1 MAHGMQHATAY
12 CYSKIA
18 AASRPRERR
27 TVSQWADSN
36 RKLSSK
42 DSGEVGNF
50 RTSRHPMMRE
60 IMDCL
65 SDFSPV
71 REVTLVLPSQFG
83 KTLVTTNWIG
93 YTMDHAPAPMLGLMP
108 TLESRDKWKVQKLN
122 PLLMETPAIRDLLGG
137 MKSRDAANSK
147 ESIDFPGGILF
158 LAGGNSPNSYA
169 QVSAKKGFVDDLDR
183 FPREIGDEGG
193 PVSLFRGRFKGFPRY
208 KFLKISTPTILHA
221 SLILIEYEQSDQRRY
236 HVHCPACGTAQH
248 LKWSNLKWD
257 QAHKPPAW
265 AEYECE
271 SCGHGIKEHFKP
283 KMLADG
289 IWIPEKPEVMLRRGY
304 HASNLYSPIA
314 LGPGWLD
321 MAHEFLLSKNDPS
334 TLKVF
339 INGMLAEGYE
349 DQTSALKT
357 NELEKR
363 MELDHELMQIPP
375 GVVALTAFIDTQD
388 TWLDCHLLGW
398 HEGGYRLIDWHQ
410 VQGDTARPEVWNEAA
425 AWLNAPRVN
434 AWGRPLAIRAAGVD
448 SRGHRG
454 QQVRTFVQ
462 RADLKVKVLA
472 CQGSTSRLGR
482 AIATSGSYPEK
493 DKRGKVIKTG
503 YCVWNIGTEFCKDY
517 LYSHLVAD
525 GALPVEDRRYR
536 FPAGLPTDYFDG
548 LLSEVYNPE
557 TKRYEQKKGA
567 RFKRN
572 EPLDG
577 IVGAWAIGQ
586 HKEVNI
592 GRFRNGKPDPG
603 WFARARA
610 VLEAGEPGQ
619 GADHIEHVLEMVQPS
634 APQPAPVAAPKPTA
648 APITAKSDWSSRL

>member
-1 MAHGMQHATAY
+1 MTAALPLSITH
-12 CYSKIA
+12 CLERLALAVK
-18 AASRPRERR
+18 PRDRL
-27 TVSQWADSN
+27 TVSQWADKY

-42 DSGEVGNF
+42 DSGEIGNF

-60 IMDCL
+60 IMDSL

-71 REVTLVLPSQFG
+71 REVTLVFPSQFG
-83 KTLVTTNWIG
+83 KTLITTNWIG
-93 YTMDHAPAPMLGLMP
+93 YTMHHAPAPMLGLMP
-108 TLESRDKWKVQKLN
+108 TLESRDKWKIQKLN
-122 PLLMETPAIRDLLGG
+122 PLLMETPVIRDLLGG

-158 LAGGNSPNSYA
+158 LGGGNSSNSYA
-169 QVSAKKGFVDDLDR
+169 QVSAKKGYVDDLDR
-183 FPREIGDEGG
+183 FPWEIGVEGG
-193 PVSLFRGRFKGFPRY
+193 PVGLFRGRFKGFPRY

-221 SLILIEYEQSDQRRY
+221 SLILIEYEQSDRRRY
-236 HVHCPACGTAQH
+236 HVHCPACGAAQH

-257 QAHKPPAW
+257 QTHNPPAW
-265 AEYECE
+265 AEYECDA
-271 SCGHGIKEHFKP
+271 CGHGIQEHFKP
-283 KMLADG
+283 KLLNDG
-289 IWIPEKPEVMLRRGY
+289 IWIPEKPEVTLRRGY
-304 HASNLYSPIA
+304 HANNLYSPIA
-314 LGPGWLD
+314 LGPSWLD

-334 TLKVF
+334 TFKVF
-339 INGMLAEGYE
+339 VNTMLAEGFE

-363 MELDHELMQIPP
+363 MEIDHELMQIPP

-425 AWLNAPRVN
+425 AWLNAPRTN

-462 RADLKVKVLA
+462 RADLRVRVYA
-472 CQGSTSRLGR
+472 CQGSTSRMGR
-482 AIATSGSYPEK
+482 AIATSGSYPDK
-493 DKRGKVIKTG
+493 DRRGKTVKSG

-517 LYSHLVAD
+517 LYGHLVAD

-557 TKRYEQKKGA
+557 TKRYEVKKGA
-567 RFKRN
+567 RYKRN

-577 IVGAWAIGQ
+577 ITGCWAIGQ

-619 GADHIEHVLEMVQPS
+619 ADAVIPASVD
-634 APQPAPVAAPKPTA
+634 AQPAAVAVPLKPAPGTRVAFPKRQPTG
-648 APITAKSDWSSRL
+648 W

>member
-1 MAHGMQHATAY
+1 MTAALPLSVTH
-12 CYSKIA
+12 CLERLARAVK
-18 AASRPRERR
+18 PRDRL
-27 TVSQWADSN
+27 TVSQWADKN

-42 DSGEVGNF
+42 DSGEVGSF

-60 IMDCL
+60 VMDSL

-71 REVTLVLPSQFG
+71 REVTLVFPSQFG

-93 YTMDHAPAPMLGLMP
+93 ETMDHSPAPMMGMMP
-108 TLESRDKWKVQKLN
+108 TLESRDTWKTQKLN
-122 PLLMETPAIRDLLGG
+122 PMLSDTPVIRDMLGG

-147 ESIDFPGGILF
+147 DVIDFPGGLLF

-169 QVSAKKGFVDDLDR
+169 QRSIKKGFVDDLDR
-183 FPREIGDEGG
+183 FPWEIGVEGG
-193 PVSLFRGRFKGFPRY
+193 PVGLFRGRFKGFPRY
-208 KFLKISTPTILHA
+208 KFLKMSTPTILHA

-283 KMLADG
+283 KLLNDG
-289 IWIPEKPEVMLRRGY
+289 IWIPEKPEVLLRRGY
-304 HASNLYSPIA
+304 HANNLYSPIA
-314 LGPGWLD
+314 LGPAWLD

-410 VQGDTARPEVWNEAA
+410 IQGDTARPDVWNEAA
-425 AWLNAPRVN
+425 AWLNAPRLN
-434 AWGRPLAIRAAGVD
+434 AWGNPLAIRAAGVD

-454 QQVRTFVQ
+454 QQVRAFVQ
-462 RADLKVKVLA
+462 RADLKVKVLS
-472 CQGSTSRLGR
+472 CQGSTSRMGR
-482 AIATSGSYPEK
+482 AIATTGSYPDK
-493 DKRGKVIKTG
+493 DRRGKAIKSG

-517 LYSHLVAD
+517 LYGHLVAD
-525 GALPVEDRRYR
+525 GKLPVEDRRYR

-567 RFKRN
+567 RYKRN

-577 IVGAWAIGQ
+577 ITGAWAVGQ

-603 WFARARA
+603 WFARLRIT
-610 VLEAGEPGQ
+610 LESGTPG
-619 GADHIEHVLEMVQPS
+619 
-634 APQPAPVAAPKPTA
+634 QPAPAVKDSLTAEPAAAPPPTPAAAPKPTA
-648 APITAKSDWSSRL
+648 APLASKSDWSSRL